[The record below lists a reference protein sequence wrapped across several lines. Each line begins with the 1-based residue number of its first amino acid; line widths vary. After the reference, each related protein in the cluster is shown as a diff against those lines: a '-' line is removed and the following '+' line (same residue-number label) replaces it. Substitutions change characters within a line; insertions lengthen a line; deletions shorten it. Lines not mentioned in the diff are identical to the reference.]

1 MKEHTPFIKRKSIF
15 EIDITYQLSAFFM
28 KEEGI
33 ASHVILE
40 QYFFCLCVQSL
51 YFINELR

>member
-15 EIDITYQLSAFFM
+15 EIEITYQLSAFFM

-40 QYFFCLCVQSL
+40 QYFFLFMCAITIL
-51 YFINELR
+51 YK